1 MQEITTCFP
10 GQPQE
15 VLCAYP
21 QQALVA
27 TLALEDQRH
36 STRKGSFI
44 SSESQSVPL
53 GPGEGIGLA
62 KVAVIPVP
70 RLCCVLKSSEKKR
83 GYQEEMPGISGGG
96 SHG

>member
-15 VLCAYP
+15 VLCALT
-21 QQALVA
+21 QLSIVA
-27 TLALEDQRH
+27 TLALDDKRQI
-36 STRKGSFI
+36 SVIVSFI